1 MKALLPLLILSTVT
15 LLAAIG
21 IVMGLRMFQ
30 PQLFGANTPAPT
42 KPAQP
47 DSVRAAAQTVKPA
60 TDIKSDSTSRPQNV
74 VALQGIADSTRLA
87 DSLRAL
93 TARIEVQ
100 MQTIA
105 ELQAK
110 VQSPVP
116 HDSLQAPQVPDSAQA
131 KNAKAFA
138 KMLETMPAEQAVRI
152 LKGLDDK
159 QVKAILLSVK
169 KRQAAKILAAL
180 EPDRAARMIR

>member
-1 MKALLPLLILSTVT
+1 MKAILPLLILSPVP

-21 IVMGLRMFQ
+21 IVIGLRMYQ
-30 PQLFGANTPAPT
+30 PQLFGASTLAPAR
-42 KPAQP
+42 PAHG
-47 DSVRAAAQTVKPA
+47 DSLSVAAQTIKPA
-60 TDIKSDSTSRPQNV
+60 PDAKPDSASRPQNA
-74 VALQGIADSTRLA
+74 VAPQSSADTSRLA

-93 TARIEVQ
+93 SARVEAQ
-100 MQTIA
+100 KQTIA

-110 VQSPVP
+110 AQSPAP
-116 HDSLQAPQVPDSAQA
+116 RDSIQAPPVSDSTQA
-131 KNAKAFA
+131 KNAKTFA
-138 KMLETMPAEQAVRI
+138 KMLESMPAEQAVRI

-159 QVKAILLSVK
+159 EVKAILLSVK